1 MFYAHIPKLDS
12 SASCFIQSRTLAGM
26 LLLFS
31 AAVPLETLH
40 PLQCGFFR
48 LKRRTDR
55 RPTFPIESVW
65 QFYPKYVTDT
75 IRKSIS
81 YAKRGLAIQKM
92 KHCIQKDPKRN
103 SYMDDALTPVSM
115 QDNEVL
121 ALFTHSE
128 TARKAVQHARKVA
141 ELTKTR

>member
-1 MFYAHIPKLDS
+1 MS
-12 SASCFIQSRTLAGM
+12 NLAGM

-31 AAVPLETLH
+31 AAVPLENVH

-48 LKRRTDR
+48 LKCRTDR

-65 QFYPKYVTDT
+65 QFYPKYVTDI

-92 KHCIQKDPKRN
+92 KHRIQKDPKRN

-115 QDNEVL
+115 QDTEVL